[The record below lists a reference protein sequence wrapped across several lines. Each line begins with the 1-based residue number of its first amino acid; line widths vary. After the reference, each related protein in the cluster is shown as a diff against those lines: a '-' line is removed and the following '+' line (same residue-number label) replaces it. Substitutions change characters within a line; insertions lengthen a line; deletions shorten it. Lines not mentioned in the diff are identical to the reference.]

1 MLVTSSDCSLFSN
14 IRHITLLVSVIF
26 KEMFIQIRLFTFLIV
41 FRYPLINLP
50 LPGDIPVQTIT
61 EGFNFTIPDNITV
74 FSDKPY
80 VYIQQIVLKTGVS
93 PWLKDMTVHDAFRAP
108 LHQVFPL
115 LETIR
120 NYQLE
125 NR

>member
-1 MLVTSSDCSLFSN
+1 MLVSLLYEIIFFFSPSKVKN
-14 IRHITLLVSVIF
+14 IIF
-26 KEMFIQIRLFTFLIV
+26 SL
-41 FRYPLINLP
+41 RYPLVNLP
-50 LPGDIPVQTIT
+50 LPGDIPVQTTT
-61 EGFNFTIPDNITV
+61 EGYNFTIPDNLTV
-74 FSDKPY
+74 FSGLPY
-80 VYIQQIVLKTGVS
+80 LYIQQIVLKTGVS

-115 LETIR
+115 LETVR